1 MDFVA
6 RAGCPLRPNLRCID
20 SVNVAEWGDR
30 AFGQGDGFVDTKTKK
45 DTAVD
50 FINLIRK
57 MDPAALNALI
67 VKEAGEDLA
76 QFFLSY
82 SANLI
87 SKDPARILENT
98 SSLMLMGY
106 LIRSHEQ
113 RTGTPLMPVLQS
125 LAQA

>member
-1 MDFVA
+1 
-6 RAGCPLRPNLRCID
+6 
-20 SVNVAEWGDR
+20 
-30 AFGQGDGFVDTKTKK
+30 VDVKSKK
-45 DTAVD
+45 DVAVD
-50 FINLIRK
+50 FINLIRA

-87 SKDPARILENT
+87 SKDPSRVLENT

-113 RTGTPLMPVLQS
+113 RNNVPFEHS
-125 LAQA
+125 LRAMAMA